1 MRRWQYEESFDDDEK
16 LKELARGI
24 VDEDLE
30 DDFGGM
36 MAARIVNIVAT
47 VNLSC
52 EFDLFKIA
60 MSLRNA
66 EYNPR
71 RFQAVIVKISD
82 PRATGLIFKNGKM
95 NVVGCRTEETAE
107 ISARKF
113 AKIIRQLHYPV
124 KFKSFEIKNMVAVAD
139 CQFQVRLESLAN
151 AFRGFAKYNPEIFS
165 GVIFRIPEPRV
176 TLLIFASGKI
186 VLTAAKTQEML
197 QEATEWILPILRA
210 HEKSPPKIAIP
221 EEPPTPVEP
230 VPVKEEQPVEVK
242 QEVKKKRNP
251 FKKPPKS

>member
-1 MRRWQYEESFDDDEK
+1 MTAWQYEESFDDPKKLEELGAIISDE
-16 LKELARGI
+16 E
-24 VDEDLE
+24 LE
-30 DDFGGM
+30 DAFGDM
-36 MAARIVNIVAT
+36 TPQIVNIVAT

-52 EFDLFKIA
+52 EFDLLKIA

-71 RFQAVIVKISD
+71 RFPSVIVKISE

-95 NVVGCRTEETAE
+95 NVVGCRTEESAE
-107 ISARKF
+107 IAARKF

-124 KFKSFEIKNMVAVAD
+124 KFKSFEIKNLVAVAD
-139 CQFQVRLESLAN
+139 CHFQVRLESLAN
-151 AFRGFAKYNPEIFS
+151 TFRGFAKYNPEIFS

-176 TLLIFASGKI
+176 ALLIFASGKI
-186 VLTAAKTQEML
+186 VMTAAKTQEML
-197 QEATEWILPILRA
+197 REAADWILPILRA
-210 HEKSPPKIAIP
+210 HEKSPPKMVIP

-230 VPVKEEQPVEVK
+230 APVEEEQPVEVK